1 MFKDLNF
8 LYFLVLNYNQLL
20 FFSSLSCAV
29 QKMLKCHNKK
39 FLNIKGYFLTSKA
52 FLTSIYI
59 RKDVIKKLPSKY
71 VKEIRR

>member
-1 MFKDLNF
+1 MYKDLIF
-8 LYFLVLNYNQLL
+8 LHFLVLNYNQLL
-20 FFSSLSCAV
+20 FVQFFSCVL

-39 FLNIKGYFLTSKA
+39 FLNTKGYFLASKT

>member
-1 MFKDLNF
+1 MNK
-8 LYFLVLNYNQLL
+8 
-20 FFSSLSCAV
+20 S
-29 QKMLKCHNKK
+29 KIKK
-39 FLNIKGYFLTSKA
+39 FLNLKGYFLASKT